1 MEATMARRR
10 LMPERPLTS
19 TERWR
24 RHRLRKQGIEPP
36 PAPTTPKPLG
46 AADYFEE
53 TFGIRLLTME
63 EAIAAAAREQR
74 SPSFDDEKAAPA
86 IGGTSAA

>member
-1 MEATMARRR
+1 
-10 LMPERPLTS
+10 LTS

-24 RHRLRKQGIEPP
+24 RFRLRQRGVEPP
-36 PAPTTPKPLG
+36 PAPAAPKPLG

-53 TFGIRLLTME
+53 TLGIRLLTME
-63 EAIAAAAREQR
+63 ELIAAAAREQR

-86 IGGTSAA
+86 MGPDAA